1 MNHQFQLTGKAS
13 RWFKGDMKEMMLSML
28 DDNEAADRMQF
39 MNNALNDKDH
49 ANKIEGAATIRITPT
64 RLKVPHGKIRTAA
77 ASGQSLPRP

>member
-13 RWFKGDMKEMMLSML
+13 RWFMGDMKEMMLSML

-49 ANKIEGAATIRITPT
+49 ANKIEGAAAR
-64 RLKVPHGKIRTAA
+64 
-77 ASGQSLPRP
+77 